1 MGVVLAVPQGACYTG
16 ALLISMFDPSVSMVL
31 AQAGGSS
38 GGIGMSMLVPM
49 VGVIAIMY
57 FVIFRPQQAEAK
69 KLQELVS
76 SLKKGDDVVTS
87 GGLLGK
93 VFSVA
98 DKTLTLEV
106 ASGVKV
112 RVLKS
117 AVAAR
122 GSVSD
127 EPAKVA
133 PAVTDDAKKIDEAKK
148 EEK

>member
-1 MGVVLAVPQGACYTG
+1 
-16 ALLISMFDPSVSMVL
+16 MFDMHLPLVL
-31 AQAGGSS
+31 AQAGGGASS
-38 GGIGMSMLVPM
+38 LTGLMVPM
-49 VGVIAIMY
+49 VGVLAIMY

-69 KLQELVS
+69 KLQETIS

-93 VFSVA
+93 VFMVA
-98 DKTLTLEV
+98 DKTLTLEI

-117 AVAAR
+117 AIAAR

-133 PAVTDDAKKIDEAKK
+133 AGDDAKKIDEAKK

>member
-1 MGVVLAVPQGACYTG
+1 MLDVQFPL
-16 ALLISMFDPSVSMVL
+16 ML
-31 AQAGGSS
+31 AQTGGGGLGGSF
-38 GGIGMSMLVPM
+38 LVPM
-49 VGVIAIMY
+49 VAVLAIMY
-57 FVIFRPQQAEAK
+57 FVVFRPQQNEAK
-69 KLQELVS
+69 KLQATIS

-87 GGLLGK
+87 GGLIGR

-98 DKTLTLEV
+98 EKTLTLEI
-106 ASGVKV
+106 ASGVKI

-127 EPAKVA
+127 EPAKA
-133 PAVTDDAKKIDEAKK
+133 LAVVEGDAKKIDEAKK

>member
-1 MGVVLAVPQGACYTG
+1 
-16 ALLISMFDPSVSMVL
+16 
-31 AQAGGSS
+31 
-38 GGIGMSMLVPM
+38 MSMLVPM

-69 KLQELVS
+69 KLQELVT

-93 VFSVA
+93 VFAVA
-98 DKTLTLEV
+98 EKTLTLEI

-122 GSVSD
+122 GTVSD
-127 EPAKVA
+127 EPAKLA
-133 PAVTDDAKKIDEAKK
+133 PVVSDDAKKIDEAKK